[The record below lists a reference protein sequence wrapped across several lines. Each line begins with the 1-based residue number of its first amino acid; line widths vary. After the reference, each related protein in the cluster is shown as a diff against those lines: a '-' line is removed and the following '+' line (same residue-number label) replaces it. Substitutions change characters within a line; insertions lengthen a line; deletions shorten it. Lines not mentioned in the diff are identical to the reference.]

1 MTKANC
7 GLGQEQM
14 GLVHDRDVVAFYG
27 DPVWVARLDESHT
40 KSPWSVT
47 WNDAEDPAKG
57 LTVTANADYNGRFAV
72 WFPKRLQVKK
82 ADITIDGKK
91 QPLTEVGT
99 LTNDFILI
107 PDLKLGRK
115 QQAEI
120 TF

>member
-1 MTKANC
+1 MI
-7 GLGQEQM
+7 
-14 GLVHDRDVVAFYG
+14 
-27 DPVWVARLDESHT
+27 
-40 KSPWSVT
+40 VT
-47 WNDAEDPAKG
+47 SWPSTEIPSGWRGWTDAEDPAKG